1 MICVLRLLDKL
12 HVQNIAIA
20 GFDTFSSKHNASY
33 ADEMIPSV
41 HGVENWDATYKEIKE
56 IYKDFRKRTQDTI
69 KVTFVTK
76 TDFISEYD
84 RIED

>member
-1 MICVLRLLDKL
+1 
-12 HVQNIAIA
+12 
-20 GFDTFSSKHNASY
+20 
-33 ADEMIPSV
+33 MIPSV
-41 HGVENWDATYKEIKE
+41 HGVENWDAMNKEIKE